1 VEGLDAPAEKF
12 RASMLEHDAL
22 RVYVLAGQRT
32 TLVWCRDRA
41 NDWRSELEQERSPAT
56 LRNVEIAVSSP
67 GQARVYDPWNDRWAV
82 AQTSRSTVTIPELTR
97 SAVIRL
103 STAKRG

>member
-1 VEGLDAPAEKF
+1 
-12 RASMLEHDAL
+12 
-22 RVYVLAGQRT
+22 
-32 TLVWCRDRA
+32 
-41 NDWRSELEQERSPAT
+41 
-56 LRNVEIAVSSP
+56 
-67 GQARVYDPWNDRWAV
+67 V